1 MKADIERLKERFVN
15 AITDAEIE
23 AIDKEV
29 KSLVDRDIDRFSEGM
44 LECIKNT
51 NKEADELLLRDKLES
66 VLPFI
71 SVSALVKT
79 YFKKSPQWF
88 YQRLN
93 GSLVNGKPVK
103 FNEGELKILSTAL
116 NDIGKKITQAAAFVF

>member
-1 MKADIERLKERFVN
+1 MKTDIERLKERFVN

-44 LECIKNT
+44 LECIKDT

-116 NDIGKKITQAAAFVF
+116 NDIGKKIIQAAAFVF

>member
-44 LECIKNT
+44 LECIKDT

-79 YFKKSPQWF
+79 YFKKSPQRF

>member
-1 MKADIERLKERFVN
+1 MKTDIERLKERFVN
-15 AITDAEIE
+15 ATTDAEVE
-23 AIDKEV
+23 AIDKEM
-29 KSLVDRDIDRFSEGM
+29 KALADEDINKFSSGL
-44 LECIKNT
+44 LECIKDT
-51 NKEADELLLRDKLES
+51 NKEADELLLREKLES

-93 GSLVNGKPVK
+93 GSTVNGKSVK
-103 FNEGELKILSTAL
+103 FNEGELKTLATAL
-116 NDIGKKITQAAAFVF
+116 TDIGKKISQAAAFVF

>member
-51 NKEADELLLRDKLES
+51 SKEADELLLRDKLES

>member
-23 AIDKEV
+23 AIHKEV

-44 LECIKNT
+44 LECIKDT